1 MKVKV
6 ARYAGVCYG
15 VERAL
20 RMANDATES
29 NDQVHSLG
37 PLIHNPQAVEQLKE
51 SGVKVAESVDEIE
64 SGSLVIRTHG
74 VAPEVIERA
83 NERNLK
89 VIDATCPHV
98 SKAQEAARSLAEEG
112 YKVII
117 VGEANHPEIVGIKAY
132 AGEDSLVVSGAEE
145 VPSRI
150 TGRKVGVVV
159 QTTQLISTL
168 NEVVEALI
176 PLAGEIKIFNTIC
189 NATSKRQ
196 ASAHELAGEVD
207 VVVVVGGH
215 NSGNTMR
222 LVDICRTINKR
233 TYHVETPDELDPAWF
248 ENTQLVG
255 VAAGA
260 STPDEQMQSVIKVIE
275 GMS

>member
-1 MKVKV
+1 MKVKI

-20 RMANDATES
+20 RMANDATKS
-29 NDQVHSLG
+29 ANQVHSLG

-51 SGVKVAESVDEIE
+51 SGVKVADSVEEID

-74 VAPEVIERA
+74 VAPDVIEHA
-83 NERNLK
+83 KKSNLH

-98 SKAQEAARSLAEEG
+98 SKAQEAARSLAEDG

-117 VGEANHPEIVGIKAY
+117 VGEANHPEIIGIKAY
-132 AGEDSLVVSGAEE
+132 AGEGALVVSGAAEI
-145 VPSRI
+145 PDRLA
-150 TGRKVGVVV
+150 GRKVGVVV

-168 NEVVEALI
+168 NEVIEAIL
-176 PLAGEIKIFNTIC
+176 PLVGELKVFNTIC

-196 ASAHELAGEVD
+196 TSAHELAGEVD

-222 LVDICRTINKR
+222 LVDICRTVNER
-233 TYHVETPDELDPAWF
+233 TYHVETPEELDSAWF
-248 ENTQLVG
+248 EGAELVG

-275 GMS
+275 GMN